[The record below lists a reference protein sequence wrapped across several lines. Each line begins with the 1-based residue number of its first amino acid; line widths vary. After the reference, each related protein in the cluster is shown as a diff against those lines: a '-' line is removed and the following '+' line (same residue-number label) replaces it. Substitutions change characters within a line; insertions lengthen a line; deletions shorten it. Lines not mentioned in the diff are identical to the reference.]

1 VNPKS
6 IEREA
11 PFVPVQMEY
20 SPSEHRLRPK
30 LLVQVRPVLQVM
42 VFNAPEKA
50 ESEPVKAKPGK
61 AEPETNGLMTAE
73 QAAQYVG
80 VHIETLRKWVRL
92 GTFPRIPLPGGGKDF
107 RFSKAMIDRWAEER
121 ALVPK

>member
-1 VNPKS
+1 MKPTA

-11 PFVPVQMEY
+11 PFVPIQMEY
-20 SPSEHRLRPK
+20 SPSVSRPEN
-30 LLVQVRPVLQVM
+30 LVVHGIQP
-42 VFNAPEKA
+42 
-50 ESEPVKAKPGK
+50 EPVKAKREK

-73 QAAQYVG
+73 EAAQYVG

-107 RFSKAMIDRWAEER
+107 RFSKAMINRWAEER
-121 ALVPK
+121 AFVPK